1 MVPCGLQTTLDHI
14 FWPSRVSRWPCGQ
27 RPHFKDP
34 LPPQPARPLP
44 LSQCGPL
51 CPRDHIR
58 PHFLALREGKSVAM
72 WSETTFLS
80 NPLPLNLLLPPQ
92 HVVLDHIL
100 PLPQDNVVP
109 CGLQTTFLGFTPLA
123 MYLWSEVVRFPPPG
137 VSLMHLHLPKPK
149 LESCIG
155 ALNALWGG
163 G

>member
-80 NPLPLNLLLPPQ
+80 PQPPPPPSTCGLRPHFAPPPRQ
-92 HVVLDHIL
+92 CGPMWSADHIFG
-100 PLPQDNVVP
+100 PYPPGNVPVP
-109 CGLQTTFLGFTPLA
+109 KSGP
-123 MYLWSEVVRFPPPG
+123 FPPRQISFQSAP
-137 VSLMHLHLPKPK
+137 
-149 LESCIG
+149 
-155 ALNALWGG
+155 
-163 G
+163 